1 MHFGFLGVKGGI
13 GENESEAAAYTI
25 SSNNLLL
32 LFV

>member
-13 GENESEAAAYTI
+13 GENESEAAAYI